1 MIDFKKFE
9 KYSRP
14 GPRYTSYPT
23 APEFSETFTQED
35 LKEYY
40 KSQSDDRTL
49 SLYIH
54 MPFCRS
60 ACYFCGC
67 NTIFTS
73 KDDKKTRY
81 IEYLKKELN
90 ILKNHLNTSRI
101 VTQMHFGG
109 GTPTYFSPEQ
119 LEEVIIAVKEIFPN
133 FASDAEVSCEVDP
146 RYFTVEHMNV
156 LKAGG

>member
-23 APEFSETFTQED
+23 APEFSVEFTQED
-35 LKEYY
+35 LKDYY
-40 KSQSDDRTL
+40 KNQSDDRAL

-73 KDDKKTRY
+73 KEDKKVTY

-90 ILKNHLNTSRI
+90 ILKNHLNTQRV

-109 GTPTYFSPEQ
+109 GTPTFFSPKQ
-119 LEEVIIAVKEIFPN
+119 LEK
-133 FASDAEVSCEVDP
+133 
-146 RYFTVEHMNV
+146 
-156 LKAGG
+156 